1 LGQQITKLSR
11 QVSLDQVYFIIFD
24 DLKEKLD
31 QVYRGVIEILKLPAH
46 SLDSYQVYNQKKER
60 SFYWLAFFLKVVN
73 KAKKKLNIRKGVG
86 LANLINRKNKKK
98 SSGKHTKEFKE
109 MRPMLIKAF
118 RGDVCKIEKITN
130 KQLNN
135 WKEI

>member
-1 LGQQITKLSR
+1 MGQQITKLSR

-109 MRPMLIKAF
+109 MRPMLIKSF
-118 RGDVCKIEKITN
+118 QEDVSKIETLTN
-130 KQLNN
+130 TQLIN
-135 WKEI
+135 WKTI

>member
-31 QVYRGVIEILKLPAH
+31 QVYRETIKFLKLPAH

-109 MRPMLIKAF
+109 MRPMLIKSF
-118 RGDVCKIEKITN
+118 QEDVSKIETLTN
-130 KQLNN
+130 TQLIN
-135 WKEI
+135 

>member
-1 LGQQITKLSR
+1 MGQQITKLSR

-31 QVYRGVIEILKLPAH
+31 QVYRETIKFLKLPAH

-60 SFYWLAFFLKVVN
+60 RFYGLAFFLKVVN

-109 MRPMLIKAF
+109 MRPMLIKSF
-118 RGDVCKIEKITN
+118 QEDVSKIETLTN
-130 KQLNN
+130 TQLIN
-135 WKEI
+135 

>member
-1 LGQQITKLSR
+1 MGQQITKLSR

-109 MRPMLIKAF
+109 MRPMLIKSF
-118 RGDVCKIEKITN
+118 QEDVSKIETLTN
-130 KQLNN
+130 TQLIN
-135 WKEI
+135 

>member
-1 LGQQITKLSR
+1 MGQQITKLSR

-31 QVYRGVIEILKLPAH
+31 QVYRETIKFLKLPAH

-109 MRPMLIKAF
+109 MRPMLIKSF
-118 RGDVCKIEKITN
+118 QEDVSKIETLTN
-130 KQLNN
+130 TQLIN
-135 WKEI
+135 